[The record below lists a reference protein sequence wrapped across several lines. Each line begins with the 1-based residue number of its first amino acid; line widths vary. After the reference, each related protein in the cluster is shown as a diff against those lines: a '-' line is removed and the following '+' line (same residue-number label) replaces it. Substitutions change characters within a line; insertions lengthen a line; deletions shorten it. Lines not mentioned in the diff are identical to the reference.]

1 MTDLTTN
8 RWQRSKR
15 ISAALTLVMSLAL
28 PASVSAHDFWV
39 QPQTFTLPG
48 AGTTTMSLQVGHGIA
63 RQKSLMT
70 ADRVTRFDS
79 FSHAG
84 HVDRRKELRLGDANV
99 DTTMT
104 FPKTGL
110 QLVVFETNGTYSELP
125 GIRFNDY
132 LKAEGLTPALTIRTN
147 AKTLGDPGRELYS
160 RRCKS
165 LIQVGPYARSDD
177 AIATKAVGMSLE
189 IVPEINPYAPSFTG
203 DLPLRVYYYGKP
215 LSGATVMVN
224 NLDFDGRPLETALTD
239 ASGRVKFH
247 IPRNGFWQL
256 NVIWTRPITD
266 PKADFETMF
275 SSLTLGFMPAGH

>member
-1 MTDLTTN
+1 MTDFTTN
-8 RWQRSKR
+8 RRPLSQRVLVGLLMA
-15 ISAALTLVMSLAL
+15 ISLSL

-39 QPQTFTLPG
+39 QPQTFTLPKP
-48 AGTTTMSLQVGHGIA
+48 GTTTMSLQVGHGIA

-84 HVDRRKELRLGDANV
+84 HVDRRGELRLGDANV
-99 DTTMT
+99 DTTMA

-132 LKAEGLTPALTIRTN
+132 LKAEGLTPALSIRTN

-165 LIQVGPYARSDD
+165 LIQVGPYARTDD
-177 AIATKAVGMSLE
+177 GIATKAVGMSLE
-189 IVPEINPYAPSFTG
+189 IVPEINPYGPGFTG
-203 DLPLRVYYYGKP
+203 DLPLRVYYYGTP
-215 LSGATVMVN
+215 LAGATVMLN
-224 NLDFDGRPLETALTD
+224 NLDFDGRPVETALTD
-239 ASGRVKFH
+239 ASGRAKFH

-256 NVIWTRPITD
+256 NVIWTRPIPD

-275 SSLTLGFMPAGH
+275 SSLTLGFQPGAH